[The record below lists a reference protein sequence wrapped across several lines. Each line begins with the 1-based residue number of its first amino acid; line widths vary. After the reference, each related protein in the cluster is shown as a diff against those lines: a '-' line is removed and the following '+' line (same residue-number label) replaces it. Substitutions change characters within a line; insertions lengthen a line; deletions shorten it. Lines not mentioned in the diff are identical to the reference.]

1 MNLKTFGRIL
11 TAAILAVGCSS
22 GDNRQSQTVAV
33 GNDSD
38 NETIFGL
45 VCDGSNDTIVV
56 YLSLPYTG
64 SDPDTLNILEA
75 SRRRQVFGQLRIGDQ
90 VALYRNA
97 DDSTRA
103 DIVVVTQDL
112 QGQWCYKVLPTL
124 RHRADMEGL
133 SEQQAI
139 SQLPDSVKALLS
151 IEREYGLLIK
161 NDSVAHSFGAF
172 RNVKT
177 SDEESPVVYPE
188 LQRYHQWLIYNGR
201 LVLSETQ
208 VDSLG
213 NVETVHA
220 DTAEFVELTPDTLV
234 LRFADGEQGYYR
246 KAETNE

>member
-11 TAAILAVGCSS
+11 TAAILAAGCTS
-22 GDNRQSQTVAV
+22 GANKQDQTAAASN
-33 GNDSD
+33 GSD

-56 YLSLPYTG
+56 YLALPYGG

-75 SRRRQVFGQLRIGDQ
+75 SRQHQVFGQLRIGDQ
-90 VALYRNA
+90 VAMYRNA
-97 DDSTRA
+97 EDSTQA

-124 RHRADMEGL
+124 RQRADMDGL

-139 SQLPDSVKALLS
+139 RQLPDSVKELLS
-151 IEREYGLLIK
+151 VEREYGLMIK

-188 LQRYHQWLIYNGR
+188 LQRYHQWFIYNGR